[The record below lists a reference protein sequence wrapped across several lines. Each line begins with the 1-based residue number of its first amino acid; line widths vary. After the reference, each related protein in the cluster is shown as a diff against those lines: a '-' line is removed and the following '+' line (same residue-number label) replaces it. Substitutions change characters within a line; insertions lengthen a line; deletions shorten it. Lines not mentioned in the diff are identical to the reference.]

1 MPELS
6 RKRRLLVLG
15 VCCSSLFIVGLDAT
29 IVNIA
34 LPSIQHDLHAPV
46 SGLQWTVDAYTLVV
60 ASFLILAGST
70 GDRVGRRRTF
80 QVGLATF
87 TLGSLLCSLA
97 PSLGWLVAFRAMQAI
112 GGSMLNP
119 VALSIIANT
128 FTDNRERARAF
139 GVWGAVFG
147 LSMALGPVVGGVL
160 VATVGWRGIFWVNIP
175 VGIAAIVAT
184 ALAVPESRAAHG
196 RRVDPVGQVLIIVM
210 LASLTYAIIE
220 GPRHGWSS
228 GIILGLFG
236 LAAAAAAGLAIY
248 EPRREEPLLDLRFFR
263 SAPFTGA
270 VVIAI
275 TAFSALAGFL
285 FLNTLY
291 LQDARHLSALHAGLY
306 TLPMAAMTVLLA
318 PLSGRI
324 TGQRGPRIPLLV
336 AGVMTTAGA
345 LLMSGFTATTPVPWL
360 MLAYVVLGIGNG
372 MVNPP
377 ISNTAVSGMPRSQ
390 AGVAAAVASTSRQVG
405 GSLGV
410 ALTGSAVASAL
421 HGSLRTGF
429 VPASHAGW
437 LIVAGCGVLVLVAG
451 VASSGR
457 WARGTAERTAGLLIS
472 EEPAVPAAAPGPP
485 RPGLAC
491 AVTWTVS
498 RGSSWSVGYSV
509 RCSPSLPAH
518 ENSSEAA
525 HHGGVT
531 APDTPKAADLRR
543 TRNGFLRCSRLP
555 VALILDAPEAVPCR
569 PLETFLAKTAQRLP
583 DSGPRVRYARRT
595 RSGVML
601 TVTPAQHA
609 PQADH
614 ARPTSTGA
622 RRHCGALPV
631 KPAQRLPDLG
641 PAVGCPRR
649 ALMGIPRSG
658 LLPRTLFH
666 GTARG
671 GQLKVTHESTHFL

>member
-1 MPELS
+1 VPELS
-6 RKRRLLVLG
+6 RRRRLLVLI

-34 LPSIQHDLHAPV
+34 LPSIQRDLHAPV
-46 SGLQWTVDAYTLVV
+46 SGLQWTIDAYTLVV

-97 PSLGWLVAFRAMQAI
+97 PSLGWLVAFRAVQAI

-128 FTDNRERARAF
+128 FTDNRERARAL
-139 GVWGAVFG
+139 GIWGAVFG
-147 LSMALGPVVGGVL
+147 LSMALGPVIGGLL
-160 VATVGWRGIFWVNIP
+160 VASVGWRGIFWVNIP
-175 VGIAAIVAT
+175 IGIAAIVAT
-184 ALAVPESRAAHG
+184 ALVVPESRAAHG
-196 RRVDPVGQVLIIVM
+196 RRVDPVGQELIIVM

-220 GPRHGWSS
+220 GPRHGWTS

-236 LAAAAAAGLAIY
+236 VSAAAAAALAIY

-336 AGVMTTAGA
+336 AGVMTTLGA
-345 LLMSGFTATTPVPWL
+345 LMMSGVTATTPVAFL
-360 MLAYVVLGIGNG
+360 MLAYVVLGTGNG

-405 GSLGV
+405 SSLGV
-410 ALTGSAVASAL
+410 ALTGSAVASSL

-437 LIVAGCGVLVLVAG
+437 LIVAGCGVLVFVADLVT
-451 VASSGR
+451 SGR
-457 WARGTAERTAGLLIS
+457 WARGTAERTAGRLMS
-472 EEPAVPAAAPGPP
+472 EEPRVPIA
-485 RPGLAC
+485 
-491 AVTWTVS
+491 
-498 RGSSWSVGYSV
+498 
-509 RCSPSLPAH
+509 
-518 ENSSEAA
+518 
-525 HHGGVT
+525 
-531 APDTPKAADLRR
+531 TP
-543 TRNGFLRCSRLP
+543 
-555 VALILDAPEAVPCR
+555 
-569 PLETFLAKTAQRLP
+569 QR
-583 DSGPRVRYARRT
+583 
-595 RSGVML
+595 
-601 TVTPAQHA
+601 
-609 PQADH
+609 
-614 ARPTSTGA
+614 
-622 RRHCGALPV
+622 
-631 KPAQRLPDLG
+631 
-641 PAVGCPRR
+641 
-649 ALMGIPRSG
+649 
-658 LLPRTLFH
+658 
-666 GTARG
+666 
-671 GQLKVTHESTHFL
+671 

>member
-6 RKRRLLVLG
+6 HGRRLLVLA
-15 VCCSSLFIVGLDAT
+15 VCCSSLFIVGLDST

-34 LPSIQHDLHAPV
+34 LPAIQRDLHAPV

-97 PSLGWLVAFRAMQAI
+97 PSLGWLVAFRAMQAV

-128 FTDNRERARAF
+128 FTGDRERARAL
-139 GVWGAVFG
+139 GIWGAVFG
-147 LSMALGPVVGGVL
+147 LSMALGPVLGGVL

-184 ALAVPESRAAHG
+184 ALVVPESRAAHA
-196 RRVDPVGQVLIIVM
+196 RRVDPVGQVLIIAM

-220 GPRHGWSS
+220 GPGHGWSS
-228 GIILGLFG
+228 PLILGLFG
-236 LAAAAAAGLAIY
+236 VAALAAAGLAIY
-248 EPRREEPLLDLRFFR
+248 EPRRAEPLLDLRFFR

-291 LQDARHLSALHAGLY
+291 LQDVRHLSALHAGLY

-318 PLSGRI
+318 PLAGRI
-324 TGQRGPRIPLLV
+324 TGQRGPRVPLLV

-345 LLMSGFTATTPVPWL
+345 LLMSVVTAGTSVAWL
-360 MLAYVVLGIGNG
+360 MLAYVAFGIGNG

-390 AGVAAAVASTSRQVG
+390 AGVAAAVASTSRQIG
-405 GSLGV
+405 GSMGV
-410 ALTGSAVASAL
+410 ALTGSALASAL
-421 HGSLRTGF
+421 HGPLRTGF
-429 VPASHAGW
+429 VPASHTGW

-451 VASSGR
+451 LPPSGR
-457 WARGTAERTAGLLIS
+457 WARGTAERTARRLMS
-472 EEPAVPAAAPGPP
+472 EEPMVPVAAP
-485 RPGLAC
+485 
-491 AVTWTVS
+491 
-498 RGSSWSVGYSV
+498 
-509 RCSPSLPAH
+509 
-518 ENSSEAA
+518 
-525 HHGGVT
+525 
-531 APDTPKAADLRR
+531 
-543 TRNGFLRCSRLP
+543 
-555 VALILDAPEAVPCR
+555 
-569 PLETFLAKTAQRLP
+569 
-583 DSGPRVRYARRT
+583 
-595 RSGVML
+595 
-601 TVTPAQHA
+601 
-609 PQADH
+609 
-614 ARPTSTGA
+614 
-622 RRHCGALPV
+622 
-631 KPAQRLPDLG
+631 
-641 PAVGCPRR
+641 
-649 ALMGIPRSG
+649 
-658 LLPRTLFH
+658 
-666 GTARG
+666 
-671 GQLKVTHESTHFL
+671 